1 MKELQLLGRVRL
13 TNEDPECASLKS
25 IQIIQNNLMRTLNR
39 TKVKEKI
46 SIRSLL
52 LKFNML
58 SVNQI
63 NASIKL
69 LEIWKS
75 LNEEQHPLKIIQQSK
90 PMEGASTRASVRG
103 RPVETGGSNRLH
115 NIAISDAICIW
126 NKAPALIQESVS
138 QYQVKKAIQ
147 IIGNI
152 TQLGLNLHS

>member
-1 MKELQLLGRVRL
+1 MLHRGFRASIYSLEKGG
-13 TNEDPECASLKS
+13 AWKSLKLFD
-25 IQIIQNNLMRTLNR
+25 IIYKESLRRSEWLLNWKTIDFINGTICNGKYGINR
-39 TKVKEKI
+39 TKVKDKI
-46 SIRSLL
+46 SIKSLL

-103 RPVETGGSNRLH
+103 RPVERVAQIG
-115 NIAISDAICIW
+115 CI
-126 NKAPALIQESVS
+126 I
-138 QYQVKKAIQ
+138 
-147 IIGNI
+147 
-152 TQLGLNLHS
+152 